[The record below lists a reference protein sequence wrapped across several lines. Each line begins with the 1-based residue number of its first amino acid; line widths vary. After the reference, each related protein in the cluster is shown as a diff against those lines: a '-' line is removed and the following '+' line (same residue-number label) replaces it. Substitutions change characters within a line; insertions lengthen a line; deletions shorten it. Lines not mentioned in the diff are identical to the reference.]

1 MLLADC
7 AGKFSLHIL
16 GPSEQTLRDKSAPTT
31 TEMYLKRALRDVKQP
46 FGQLIL
52 AEAFLVELRMLHIC
66 FTFATHLFFESICC
80 LLRFTS
86 QVVESMLLADYCGKF
101 SLLVSTT
108 RPSELTLRD
117 KSALTTT
124 KMYL

>member
-1 MLLADC
+1 M
-7 AGKFSLHIL
+7 
-16 GPSEQTLRDKSAPTT
+16 GPSEQTLGDKSALTT
-31 TEMYLKRALRDVKQP
+31 TEMYLERALRDVKQP
-46 FGQLIL
+46 FGQFFF
-52 AEAFLVELRMLHIC
+52 AETFLVELRMLHIC
-66 FTFATHLFFESICC
+66 FTFASYLLHIYPFESICC